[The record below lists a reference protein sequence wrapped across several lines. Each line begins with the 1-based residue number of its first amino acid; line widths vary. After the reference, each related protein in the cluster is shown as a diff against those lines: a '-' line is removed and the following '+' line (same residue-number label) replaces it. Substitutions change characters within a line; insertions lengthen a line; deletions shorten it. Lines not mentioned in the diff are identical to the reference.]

1 MAWDARRKSMANLE
15 PVFFNR
21 TYDEALALVV
31 EARNYA
37 AYVEPRERTRLGLGA
52 RLGVSCESLRV
63 TSRLTQVMAWLLMQR
78 AVAAGEIS
86 PDEAVNP
93 DNRLSGQDVCL
104 SDRAPLQEELPKSLK
119 SLMDRSLNLY
129 IRVSRLED
137 RILRTLH

>member
-1 MAWDARRKSMANLE
+1 MANLE

-31 EARNYA
+31 EARNYV
-37 AYVEPRERTRLGLGA
+37 AYVEPRERQRLGFGA
-52 RLGVSCESLRV
+52 RLGVSCESMRV

-86 PDEAVNP
+86 PDEAVSP

-104 SDRAPLQEELPKSLK
+104 TDRAPLQDELPKSLK
-119 SLMDRSLNLY
+119 SLMDRSLSLY